1 VPVIERSALLP
12 CSAATM
18 YGIVNDVAR
27 YPEFLPWCADAEV
40 LEASET
46 EIVAEL
52 ALRASGISERF
63 TTRNLLMPHERIE
76 LTLVSGPFRSFNG
89 VWTFRRLGADEGC
102 KVELRLAF
110 EFSGARA
117 VLGGA
122 FSRVFVKA
130 ADRMVDAFCERARA
144 LGI

>member
-1 VPVIERSALLP
+1 MPVIERSALLP
-12 CSAATM
+12 CSAATL

-52 ALRASGISERF
+52 ALRARGISERF

-76 LTLVSGPFRSFNG
+76 LRHDLGLRGLQYLRIRTPRQEIRIAGHIVDDAVHGGSGVGQQSR
-89 VWTFRRLGADEGC
+89 TFDHRHGKTTRWLNRPGC
-102 KVELRLAF
+102 
-110 EFSGARA
+110 
-117 VLGGA
+117 
-122 FSRVFVKA
+122 
-130 ADRMVDAFCERARA
+130 
-144 LGI
+144 